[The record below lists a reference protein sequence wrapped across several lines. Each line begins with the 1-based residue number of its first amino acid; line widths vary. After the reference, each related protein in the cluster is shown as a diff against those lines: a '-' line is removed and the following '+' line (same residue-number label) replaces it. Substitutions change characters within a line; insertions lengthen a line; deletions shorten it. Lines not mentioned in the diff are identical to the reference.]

1 MYDLRADK
9 EVAVYS
15 KESILFG
22 VNSID
27 FSVSGKFCLNKL
39 NKIIYNTLSTNI
51 TRDLITFNLQ
61 IRQFFERVNMLY
73 DHENLS
79 TDS

>member
-27 FSVSGKFCLNKL
+27 FSVSGKFCVNKL
-39 NKIIYNTLSTNI
+39 DKIIYNNTLSNEYHQKT
-51 TRDLITFNLQ
+51 
-61 IRQFFERVNMLY
+61 
-73 DHENLS
+73 
-79 TDS
+79 

>member
-27 FSVSGKFCLNKL
+27 FSVSGELCICINQKYVRYL
-39 NKIIYNTLSTNI
+39 
-51 TRDLITFNLQ
+51 
-61 IRQFFERVNMLY
+61 VNY
-73 DHENLS
+73 
-79 TDS
+79 

>member
-27 FSVSGKFCLNKL
+27 FSVSGKFYLVYVVN
-39 NKIIYNTLSTNI
+39 NI
-51 TRDLITFNLQ
+51 RYLL
-61 IRQFFERVNMLY
+61 
-73 DHENLS
+73 
-79 TDS
+79 

>member
-27 FSVSGKFCLNKL
+27 FSVSGKLNTTKYTMYIL
-39 NKIIYNTLSTNI
+39 
-51 TRDLITFNLQ
+51 
-61 IRQFFERVNMLY
+61 
-73 DHENLS
+73 
-79 TDS
+79 

>member
-15 KESILFG
+15 KDCILFG

-27 FSVSGKFCLNKL
+27 FSVSGK
-39 NKIIYNTLSTNI
+39 
-51 TRDLITFNLQ
+51 
-61 IRQFFERVNMLY
+61 
-73 DHENLS
+73 
-79 TDS
+79 

>member
-27 FSVSGKFCLNKL
+27 FSVSGKFT
-39 NKIIYNTLSTNI
+39 YE
-51 TRDLITFNLQ
+51 LIK
-61 IRQFFERVNMLY
+61 
-73 DHENLS
+73 
-79 TDS
+79 

>member
-27 FSVSGKFCLNKL
+27 FSISGKFCTNLIHIL
-39 NKIIYNTLSTNI
+39 CTNKIKINYFYYLWHLKKYLYIFLSKTINI
-51 TRDLITFNLQ
+51 TKNVVLFK
-61 IRQFFERVNMLY
+61 
-73 DHENLS
+73 
-79 TDS
+79 

>member
-27 FSVSGKFCLNKL
+27 FSVSGKLCLNFKWINNNTVYIITKL
-39 NKIIYNTLSTNI
+39 YFMNCLYTVCWLSPEI
-51 TRDLITFNLQ
+51 LI
-61 IRQFFERVNMLY
+61 
-73 DHENLS
+73 
-79 TDS
+79 

>member
-27 FSVSGKFCLNKL
+27 FSVSGKFYLK
-39 NKIIYNTLSTNI
+39 KSKYNTL
-51 TRDLITFNLQ
+51 FN
-61 IRQFFERVNMLY
+61 EYHDKSN
-73 DHENLS
+73 
-79 TDS
+79 

>member
-27 FSVSGKFCLNKL
+27 FSVSGELCICIDQK
-39 NKIIYNTLSTNI
+39 YVWY
-51 TRDLITFNLQ
+51 LINCWNVLRFLPTS
-61 IRQFFERVNMLY
+61 I
-73 DHENLS
+73 
-79 TDS
+79 